1 VIFLRYCNER
11 SLVVDRLFLLVAR
24 VDIFVPVYSHT
35 SERLRLQREEPI
47 DRIISKD
54 LSEVVI
60 AVDVVLV
67 SVFVNFEGSIF
78 GFLVE
83 DQLFEGC

>member
-1 VIFLRYCNER
+1 M
-11 SLVVDRLFLLVAR
+11 LVAR
-24 VDIFVPVYSHT
+24 VDIFVPVYSLT

-60 AVDVVLV
+60 AIDVVLI